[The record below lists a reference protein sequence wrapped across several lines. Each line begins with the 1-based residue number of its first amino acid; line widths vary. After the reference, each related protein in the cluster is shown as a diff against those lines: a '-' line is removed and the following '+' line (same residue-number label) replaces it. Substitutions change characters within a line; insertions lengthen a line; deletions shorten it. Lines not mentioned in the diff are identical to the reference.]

1 MAGGL
6 FLGLAMNVA
15 ALTLNLTQRPPFLIP
30 NYDPVWALR
39 NAAEGLLPVAM
50 FGYRPARGHS
60 IVTIPHTVAVIA
72 AVAILVAVTVVGLM
86 RFTRPKWPL
95 AAVLALHAL
104 LLFCVPIMSSGRA
117 EVRYFIAPEL
127 ALFAAMAAVLVPR
140 SAGARPGS
148 AVADPDSANPGSIA
162 RPAPPVAGR
171 RARALAVTPLALL
184 AVFVIVVSGLSYR
197 MHGGRTESSP
207 WDKLVSDAR
216 AICTD
221 TRLAAVNVYP
231 LWHDKVPDR
240 IPKGSHIPRE
250 PAVGWP
256 VRVPCN
262 RLR

>member
-1 MAGGL
+1 
-6 FLGLAMNVA
+6 
-15 ALTLNLTQRPPFLIP
+15 
-30 NYDPVWALR
+30 
-39 NAAEGLLPVAM
+39 
-50 FGYRPARGHS
+50 
-60 IVTIPHTVAVIA
+60 
-72 AVAILVAVTVVGLM
+72 
-86 RFTRPKWPL
+86 
-95 AAVLALHAL
+95 
-104 LLFCVPIMSSGRA
+104 MSSGRA

-140 SAGARPGS
+140 S
-148 AVADPDSANPGSIA
+148 
-162 RPAPPVAGR
+162 VAGY
-171 RARALAVTPLALL
+171 RARAVAVTPLALL
-184 AVFVIVVSGLSYR
+184 AVFVIAVSGLSYR

-240 IPKGSHIPRE
+240 IPKGPHIPRE

-262 RLR
+262 RVR